1 MRVPRYDEQQVG
13 IPSVPSVRVQGSTSA
28 EAFGAGIGE
37 ALQRAGQK
45 LAVVAAKQQEEA
57 DRGTFALMSAKANAY
72 AEEIYATEQGNPAC
86 YSPCNAY
93 RYC

>member
-13 IPSVPSVRVQGSTSA
+13 VPSVPSVRVQGSTSA

-57 DRGTFALMSAKANAY
+57 NSQPASEPAPQAAQ
-72 AEEIYATEQGNPAC
+72 QGNRAERG
-86 YSPCNAY
+86 NT
-93 RYC
+93 RND